1 MALRVSVITLVFTRT
16 GGSIQPIREV
26 GLGGEGGKGATK
38 ENSNTNETRNKT
50 QTANANMATMLE
62 KLTQIQMD
70 ILTAQQHRLSKRLS
84 LQKEK
89 LDKIGGGGL
98 GAVVNIHGVG
108 SGRIINAP
116 DKDFLNRRKR
126 SMMATGLKHQLY
138 YSDGSLNDIEAV
150 VISIIDIIGRIRS
163 EAVVEP
169 YLRVATHAYRL
180 VEKSL
185 LISILQRT
193 VDAAKSDEGGVDGPG
208 HFARTLRALVNA
220 GITRVI
226 GQWVSDLVRGPKE
239 FSATEFLKNLLSV
252 SIDLPVTFMALKMS
266 KASRTLISAAKNW
279 EDEEVKRLGKRLK
292 AKWHSRLKNDQ
303 SEEEAQALSDRM
315 DRHLQKQQNSNGGGQ
330 KLISSP
336 QVDTNDT
343 IVGSII
349 TKIDHNN
356 EPSLE
361 VKVAS
366 METLS
371 GEGSGGEEGEEDV
384 YLKPVLPPAKRPQ
397 PILVAPQARPAKR
410 VMKMK
415 VLTDDDL
422 TEGSSTA
429 ADTSGP
435 SIVTSAD
442 SHALHDTRQ
451 QPQPDGSTD
460 SFMPDANLHDIPSD
474 GKGEDKART
483 TIGGGLQEDDRMKDD
498 DIGGEGSSVV
508 DEIPYVS
515 TDTPLLQLPEG
526 EGDDSLSSSAM
537 PKVLTPV
544 KSVVQSVVPVEDV
557 KPKSVE
563 IPPPLP
569 SAPSEVATN
578 SPPQPAVVGFGKGLG
593 RSIDSERQSTVLP
606 PPSPLQGSSADGV
619 TTQAPK
625 LYALSC
631 SSMKGSRGFDRVG
644 SVMLEP

>member
-1 MALRVSVITLVFTRT
+1 MALRVSVIRLVFART

-26 GLGGEGGKGATK
+26 GLGGKGGKGAAK
-38 ENSNTNETRNKT
+38 ESDNTNEIGTKT
-50 QTANANMATMLE
+50 QTANVNMAMMLE
-62 KLTQIQMD
+62 KVTRIQMD

-89 LDKIGGGGL
+89 LDKIGGGS
-98 GAVVNIHGVG
+98 GAVVNIQGVG
-108 SGRIINAP
+108 SERIINTP
-116 DKDFLNRRKR
+116 EKGFLNRRKL

-138 YSDGSLNDIEAV
+138 YSDGSLNDVEAV
-150 VISIIDIIGRIRS
+150 VMSIIDIKGRIRS

-169 YLRVATHAYRL
+169 YLRAATHAYRL

-185 LISILQRT
+185 LVSILQRT
-193 VDAAKSDEGGVDGPG
+193 VNAANSDEGGVDGPG
-208 HFARTLRALVNA
+208 HFARTLRALVKA

-226 GQWVSDLVRGPKE
+226 GQWVSDLVRGRKE

-292 AKWHSRLKNDQ
+292 AKWHSRLRNDQ

-315 DRHLQKQQNSNGGGQ
+315 DRHLQKQQNSNGCEQ

-349 TKIDHNN
+349 TKIDNNN

-361 VKVAS
+361 VKAVS
-366 METLS
+366 MDTLS
-371 GEGSGGEEGEEDV
+371 GEGSGGEEGEEDI
-384 YLKPVLPPAKRPQ
+384 YLKPVLPPTKRPQ
-397 PILVAPQARPAKR
+397 PMLAAPQARPAKR

-415 VLTDDDL
+415 VLTD
-422 TEGSSTA
+422 EGSSTA

-435 SIVTSAD
+435 SLVTSAD
-442 SHALHDTRQ
+442 SHALHDTGQ

-460 SFMPDANLHDIPSD
+460 SFVPDANVHDIPSD

-483 TIGGGLQEDDRMKDD
+483 TVGGGLQEDDRMKDD

-508 DEIPYVS
+508 VDEIRHVS
-515 TDTPLLQLPEG
+515 TDTPLLQLPER
-526 EGDDSLSSSAM
+526 EGDDGLSSSAM

-563 IPPPLP
+563 APPPPLP

-593 RSIDSERQSTVLP
+593 RSIDSERQSTVLL
-606 PPSPLQGSSADGV
+606 PPSPLHGSSADGV
-619 TTQAPK
+619 TTPAPK
-625 LYALSC
+625 LHALSR